1 MYYSDEDYD
10 NYDSGDFHG
19 PSSDNEFD
27 DDPHDHCGTFYDD
40 KFYEEEAELFEN
52 GKILHWRISRVLL
65 MEINAAVQDQNST
78 RSFISTV

>member
-19 PSSDNEFD
+19 SSSDNEFD
-27 DDPHDHCGTFYDD
+27 DDLHDHCDTFYDD

-52 GKILHWRISRVLL
+52 VKIFHWRISRVLL
-65 MEINAAVQDQNST
+65 MEIKCCSS
-78 RSFISTV
+78 RSELN